1 MGHELGEGEGRQS
14 LFLSPAELSLLL
26 LSEDVDATYRAMTR
40 SAAAAVGAQACH
52 LALYDA
58 ESDEVIAQR
67 PRYTAAGQ
75 PAPQYRFPPSPASAH
90 VVRTGQPYI
99 CNDTGADP
107 LYPPT
112 AREEG
117 VRSVLTAPVRIG
129 ERVIGLLY
137 ALNKPGG
144 FSPADA
150 HTLTALGAAAAVTLE
165 NLRLYQQERERRLLN
180 EGLRELS
187 RALVSTQT
195 EDTALGTVLDQVWR
209 IVRYEAAVAL
219 VVEPNALRVAAAR
232 GGEQGRELPIEE
244 AGDLS
249 DVLLGRQPRL
259 LEKPAALLV
268 RLGLGYFNGPALAVP
283 LQARGQPLGAFV
295 LVFERD
301 FPLSMRQAQLVG
313 AMADHAALFLEA
325 GAVLQRERLVRAR
338 AAAVARVTRLAA
350 TRRDPEALLQAAAP
364 EFLALSGTDRAVVY
378 VAHPRNPV
386 LIPVADA
393 GIPPEE
399 EEAAHVFRLGVD
411 ASGPLSPMLEDMEP
425 VALEGEQ
432 CEGLTPFADVRS
444 LLVIPL
450 AAHGQLLGAVTLA
463 TTGRRH
469 SGDPA
474 LLEFLDGLGQQ
485 LALGVENARLFEQL
499 AQMASTDDLT
509 ELANRRRF
517 TEALRMEL
525 ARTRREGSP
534 LALLL
539 VDIDHLKRIN
549 DTHGHPAGDAAICH
563 VASMLKKARR
573 ETDVAA
579 RLGGE
584 EFAILLPATDVA
596 GAITVAESIRS
607 RLAATESDANSFSL
621 TVSIGVASSPEDGLE
636 EEELIRMADRRL
648 YAAKSSGRNKVF
660 SIHNQAPGPVEDAI
674 GDPKDR

>member
-1 MGHELGEGEGRQS
+1 MPEGGSRES

-40 SAAAAVGAQACH
+40 SAAAAVGAQTCH

-58 ESDEVIAQR
+58 DSDEVVAQR
-67 PRYTAAGQ
+67 PRYAAPGQ

-117 VRSVLTAPVRIG
+117 VRSVMTVPVRTG
-129 ERVIGLLY
+129 DRVVGLLY
-137 ALNKPGG
+137 ALNKAGG
-144 FSPADA
+144 FTPADA
-150 HTLTALGAAAAVTLE
+150 HTLMALGVAAAVTLE

-187 RALVSTQT
+187 RALVTTQT
-195 EDTALGTVLDQVWR
+195 EDSALGTVLDQVWR
-209 IVRYEAAVAL
+209 VVRYEAAVAL
-219 VVEPNALRVAAAR
+219 VMESNLLRVAAAR
-232 GGEQGRELPIEE
+232 GGEQGREIPLQEV
-244 AGDLS
+244 GDLT
-249 DVLLGRQPRL
+249 DLLAGRQPRL
-259 LEKPAALLV
+259 IERPEPLLV
-268 RLGLGYFNGPALAVP
+268 RLGLGYFHGPALAAP

-295 LVFERD
+295 MVFDRD
-301 FPLSMRQAQLVG
+301 YPLSLRQAQLVG

-338 AAAVARVTRLAA
+338 ATTLARLTRLA
-350 TRRDPEALLQAAAP
+350 TTNRDAEELLQMAAP
-364 EFLALSGTDRAVVY
+364 EFLALSGCDRAIAY

-399 EEAAHVFRLGVD
+399 EEAAHVFRLGVE
-411 ASGPLSPMLEDMEP
+411 ASGPLAPLLEHLQP
-425 VALEGEQ
+425 VAVEGED
-432 CEGLTPFADVRS
+432 CEGLTPFADVRTV
-444 LLVIPL
+444 LVIPL
-450 AAHGQLLGAVTLA
+450 ASHGQLLGAVVLA

-469 SGDPA
+469 SPDPG

-517 TEALRMEL
+517 TEAMRMEL

-549 DTHGHPAGDAAICH
+549 DTHGHPAGDAAIRH
-563 VASMLKKARR
+563 VAAMLKKARR
-573 ETDVAA
+573 ETDLAA

-607 RLAATESDANSFSL
+607 RLAASQGASSSFSL

-636 EEELIRMADRRL
+636 EEELVRMADRRL
-648 YAAKSSGRNKVF
+648 YAAKASGRNKVF
-660 SIHNQAPGPVEDAI
+660 SIHNPAAAAEESAS
-674 GDPKDR
+674 

>member
-1 MGHELGEGEGRQS
+1 MAEAGSRDSPFLG
-14 LFLSPAELSLLL
+14 PAELSLLL

-40 SAAAAVGAQACH
+40 SAAAAVGAQTCH

-58 ESDEVIAQR
+58 ESDEVVAQR
-67 PRYTAAGQ
+67 PRYAAPGQ
-75 PAPQYRFPPSPASAH
+75 ASPQYRFPPSPASAH

-99 CNDTGADP
+99 CNDTGADA

-117 VRSVLTAPVRIG
+117 VRSVLTVPVRAG
-129 ERVIGLLY
+129 DRVVGLLY

-144 FSPADA
+144 FTPSDA
-150 HTLTALGAAAAVTLE
+150 HTLMALGAAAAVTLE

-187 RALVSTQT
+187 RALVTTQS
-195 EDTALGTVLDQVWR
+195 EDSALGTVLDQVWR
-209 IVRYEAAVAL
+209 VVRYEAAVAL
-219 VVEPNALRVAAAR
+219 VMESNLLRVAAVR
-232 GGEQGRELPIEE
+232 GGEQGREIPLEE
-244 AGDLS
+244 AGELA
-249 DVLLGRQPRL
+249 DVLTDRQPRL
-259 LEKPAALLV
+259 IERPAPLLM
-268 RLGLGYFNGPALAVP
+268 RLGLGYFHGPALAAP

-295 LVFERD
+295 MVFERD
-301 FPLSMRQAQLVG
+301 YPLSLRQAQLVG

-325 GAVLQRERLVRAR
+325 GAVLQRERLLRAR
-338 AAAVARVTRLAA
+338 ATAVARLTRLAN
-350 TRRDPEALLQAAAP
+350 TKRDPEELLQAAAP
-364 EFLALSGTDRAVVY
+364 DFLALSGADRAIVY

-393 GIPPEE
+393 GIPQEE
-399 EEAAHVFRLGVD
+399 EEAAHVFRLGVE
-411 ASGPLSPMLEDMEP
+411 ASGPLAPMLENLQA
-425 VALEGEQ
+425 VAVHGAE
-432 CEGLTPFADVRS
+432 CEGLTPFADVHT
-444 LLVIPL
+444 LLVVPL
-450 AAHGQLLGAVTLA
+450 AAHGQLMGAVALA
-463 TTGRRH
+463 TTGHRQAR
-469 SGDPA
+469 DPA

-485 LALGVENARLFEQL
+485 LALGIENARLFEQL

-517 TEALRMEL
+517 TEALRTEL
-525 ARTRREGSP
+525 ARTRREASP

-549 DTHGHPAGDAAICH
+549 DTHGHPAGDAAIRH
-563 VASMLKKARR
+563 VAAMLKKARR
-573 ETDVAA
+573 ETDLAA

-584 EFAILLPATDVA
+584 EFAILLPATDLA

-607 RLAATESDANSFSL
+607 RLSATQGASNSFSL
-621 TVSIGVASSPEDGLE
+621 TVSIGVSSSPEDGLE

-660 SIHNQAPGPVEDAI
+660 SIHNQTAAAEEPSGTNP
-674 GDPKDR
+674 R